1 MTCEKSRELFVD
13 YLGEELGKHEGAQ
26 LRQHLQACPG
36 CRQELAQLAD
46 TRSALR
52 FAWPDEEMPQHLTFD
67 FPKRRAS
74 KVDAPLSW
82 FGLPRSVV
90 VSLSAAACFL
100 MCLAGLALFRTQ
112 IEIRQG
118 TFRVSFGQA
127 PAAVSNEAPQVSGQ
141 TSARLG
147 QGEVQ
152 AMIEQALRRLEGS
165 QNARLQQAVLEVKS
179 EVDASRRADLMR
191 IAKQMNYLENT
202 QSVVWKEAARNN
214 SYLDTLARDFYLKTS
229 AQQ

>member
-1 MTCEKSRELFVD
+1 MTCEKSRDLFVD
-13 YLGEELGKHEGAQ
+13 YLGEELGKHDAAE
-26 LRQHLQACPG
+26 LRQHLQICPG

-52 FAWPDEEMPQHLTFD
+52 FAWPDEEMPHPLTFD
-67 FPKRRAS
+67 FPERGS
-74 KVDAPLSW
+74 GKVHNRSSW
-82 FGLPRSVV
+82 FGLPRAVV
-90 VSLSAAACFL
+90 ASFSAAACFL
-100 MCLAGLALFRTQ
+100 LCLAGLAVFQTH

-118 TFRVSFGQA
+118 TFRISFGQA
-127 PAAVSNEAPQVSGQ
+127 QAVSNEAPQVSPQ
-141 TSARLG
+141 TPVRLE
-147 QGEVQ
+147 QSEIQ
-152 AMIEQALRRLEGS
+152 AMIGQALQRLEVS
-165 QNARLQQAVLEVKS
+165 QIARLQQGLLEVKS
-179 EVDASRRADLMR
+179 EVDANRRTDLIR